1 MRHARLSFM
10 LATLTLL
17 CLHAPAQNRPAA
29 TEIVEESQQ
38 AYSYSGSDM
47 KSNVTMELITAD
59 GKKRTRVL
67 TMLRKNEPR
76 TANQKYFLYFHE
88 PGDVRRTAFL
98 VWKYPERDDDRWIF
112 IPAVN
117 AVRRVAARDSRSSFV
132 GSDFTYEDVSGRD
145 VSADSHTLLREE
157 RLGNAD
163 CYVIQSV
170 PKAATDYTKKL
181 AWIDKTTF
189 LPLKEEYYD
198 VQNQLARLFTADRIE
213 NVAGQGGKE
222 SYPTVTKRTM
232 KNVKSGHRT
241 EATFTSVAYDV
252 GLDDGIFSER
262 SLQNPPQQWIR

>member
-1 MRHARLSFM
+1 MKHARLSFM
-10 LATLTLL
+10 LLTLALL
-17 CLHAPAQNRPAA
+17 CLHASAQNRPSGA
-29 TEIVEESQQ
+29 EIVEKSQQ
-38 AYSYSGSDM
+38 ANYYSGSDM

-67 TMLRKNEPR
+67 TMLRKNEPK

-145 VSADSHTLLREE
+145 VSADTHTLLREE
-157 RLGNAD
+157 KLGNAD

-170 PKAATDYTKKL
+170 PKTATDYTKKL

-213 NVAGQGGKE
+213 NVAGH
-222 SYPTVTKRTM
+222 YPTVTKRIM
-232 KNVKSGHRT
+232 KNVKSGHQT

-262 SLQNPPQQWIR
+262 SLQNPPQQWIK

>member
-1 MRHARLSFM
+1 MRHTRLSFM
-10 LATLTLL
+10 PLTLALL
-17 CLHAPAQNRPAA
+17 CLHASAQSRPAG
-29 TEIVEESQQ
+29 TEIVEKSQQ

-145 VSADSHTLLREE
+145 VSADTHMLLREE

-163 CYVIQSV
+163 CYVVQSV
-170 PKAATDYTKKL
+170 PKAATDYTRKL
-181 AWIDKTTF
+181 AWIDKTAF

-213 NVAGQGGKE
+213 NVAGQGGRA
-222 SYPTVTKRTM
+222 SYPTVTKRIM

-252 GLDDGIFSER
+252 GLDDGVFTER
-262 SLQNPPQQWIR
+262 SLQNPPQQWIK